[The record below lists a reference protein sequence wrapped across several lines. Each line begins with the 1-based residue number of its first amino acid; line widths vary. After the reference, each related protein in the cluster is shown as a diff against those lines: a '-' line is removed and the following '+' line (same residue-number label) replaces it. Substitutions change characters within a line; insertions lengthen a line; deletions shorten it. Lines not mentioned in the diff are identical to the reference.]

1 MKAIDNFDLSQNVK
15 FSTYAVPMIIG
26 EIRRYLRDNNPLRVS
41 RSLRDIAYKSL
52 QVRDSLTS
60 KNGKEPTI
68 GEIASELNVPRE
80 EVVFALDAIQEPI
93 SLFEPIYH
101 DGGDPIFV
109 MDQISD
115 DKSVD
120 SQWLEGI
127 SIERYVKL
135 NERADIEDGFFDGR
149 TKWSGGRYRHFSGA
163 SIPLG
168 EDGLKTYSKV
178 YRRRPGEGG
187 EIIMNFVRDNVS
199 KDVSIR
205 RRGLV
210 RDDKSKLV
218 CISGRTFARDNVRK
232 NALIRVR
239 TFVRDNIIK
248 SALIRVRAF
257 VRDNVRKNA
266 LIRVRAFVRDNV
278 RKHARI
284 RVRAVTGIIL
294 IILCLLCLLC
304 GEWVSE
310 EIMAKMNQ
318 SQANVAFTSNNLI
331 RLHIIANSDQTTDQ
345 QVKLLVRD
353 RILRETEH
361 LIQLEKGATA
371 LDLLKQKRRHL
382 QTAALDEL
390 RRNGYD
396 YSARIRIGR
405 FTFPEKEYPFG
416 VLPAGE
422 YNALQ
427 VILGE
432 GNGRNWWCV
441 LFPPVCHLTMEE
453 KPKNQGE
460 EVRLR
465 WRAWENMAHR
475 KEELATAAGDWF
487 RLFQLATITS
497 TELPMTSGHNQAGYE
512 TVGE

>member
-1 MKAIDNFDLSQNVK
+1 
-15 FSTYAVPMIIG
+15 
-26 EIRRYLRDNNPLRVS
+26 
-41 RSLRDIAYKSL
+41 
-52 QVRDSLTS
+52 
-60 KNGKEPTI
+60 
-68 GEIASELNVPRE
+68 
-80 EVVFALDAIQEPI
+80 
-93 SLFEPIYH
+93 
-101 DGGDPIFV
+101 
-109 MDQISD
+109 
-115 DKSVD
+115 
-120 SQWLEGI
+120 
-127 SIERYVKL
+127 
-135 NERADIEDGFFDGR
+135 
-149 TKWSGGRYRHFSGA
+149 
-163 SIPLG
+163 
-168 EDGLKTYSKV
+168 
-178 YRRRPGEGG
+178 
-187 EIIMNFVRDNVS
+187 MNFVRDNVS

-248 SALIRVRAF
+248 S
-257 VRDNVRKNA
+257 A